1 MARADRGGRRD
12 VSSTRDKPPRTESPE
27 AFGRGGPK
35 GGDGSRKHEAERPE
49 AGNGGA
55 EAGTGGQDNRDDNGG
70 KPLRQ
75 AQDRPVRQAQD
86 RPAAPSKKP
95 FFKRPVVV
103 FFLAL
108 LVIGGLIGGIWYWTY
123 SRQFETSD
131 DAFVD
136 AHITAISP
144 KVAGIVIDIPPD
156 VDDNRLV
163 AEGQKL
169 LQIDP
174 RDFEVQVQSNQA
186 ALLAAQGK
194 LAQAEAQVTVAQA
207 NAASARADILTADA
221 NASMTASDLKRYTSL
236 DPRAVSKQ
244 QLDSS
249 TAAAASTAAIV
260 EADRKK
266 ADAAD
271 AQVKL
276 ASTQV
281 ETAKAD
287 VETAKANL
295 ENARLQLSYAT
306 IVAPVAGRVTRK
318 DVQKGMYVQVGQAL
332 LSLVPQEVFVTA
344 NFKET
349 QLAHMRPGDR
359 VDIDVDA
366 MPGRTYHGRVDSI
379 QSGSG
384 ARFSLLPPENAT
396 GNYVKVVQRVPVKI
410 VFDEKAQD
418 LQGLGPGMSV
428 EPKVWIAK

>member
-1 MARADRGGRRD
+1 MARVDGGGQKDMPSKRD
-12 VSSTRDKPPRTESPE
+12 TPANPRAQSPE
-27 AFGRGGPK
+27 AFGRGEPK
-35 GGDGSRKHEAERPE
+35 GSDGSRSRPE
-49 AGNGGA
+49 ADNGGSA
-55 EAGTGGQDNRDDNGG
+55 VETGGQNDHEDNGAG
-70 KPLRQ
+70 KPA
-75 AQDRPVRQAQD
+75 AQN
-86 RPAAPSKKP
+86 KKP
-95 FFKRPVVV
+95 FFKRPLVVV
-103 FFLAL
+103 VLAV
-108 LVIGGLIGGIWYWTY
+108 LVIGGVVGGGLYWSYT
-123 SRQFETSD
+123 RQFATTD
-131 DAFVD
+131 DAFID
-136 AHITAISP
+136 AHITTISP
-144 KVAGIVIDIPPD
+144 KVAGLVVDIPAD

-163 AEGQKL
+163 AEGEKL

-174 RDFEVQVQSNQA
+174 RDFELQVSSAKA

-194 LAQAEAQVTVAQA
+194 LAQAEARVTVAQA

-221 NASMTASDLKRYTSL
+221 NASMAASDLKRYTSL

-249 TAAAASTAAIV
+249 TAAATSTAAIV

-276 ASTQV
+276 AATEV

-287 VETAKANL
+287 VETAKVSLANA
-295 ENARLQLSYAT
+295 ELQLSYAT
-306 IVAPVAGRVTRK
+306 VVAPIAGRVTRR

-332 LSLVPQEVFVTA
+332 LSIVPEEVFVTA

-349 QLAHMRPGDR
+349 QLARMRPGDR

-366 MPGRTYHGRVDSI
+366 MPGRTFHGHVDSI
-379 QSGSG
+379 QDGSG

-410 VFDEKAQD
+410 VFDDKPQD

-428 EPKVWIAK
+428 EPKVRVVSGR